1 MIYIKL
7 IGLFWLFTIAFFLVR
22 DSFNDFFNH
31 LAEAEESKLKSLKE
45 SLGFVI
51 IGSGFFGLLVGVN
64 AGTPELEILI
74 RIVLANTF
82 AIMGIKLI
90 KTGLHGGCSKC

>member
-1 MIYIKL
+1 MIVLKF
-7 IGLFWLFTIAFFLVR
+7 IGLFWLFTIIFFLLR
-22 DSFNDFFNH
+22 DSLEDFFNH
-31 LAEAEESKLKSLKE
+31 LADAEEIKLKSLKE

-64 AGTPELEILI
+64 AGSPELEILA
-74 RIVLANTF
+74 RIVLASIF

-90 KTGLHGGCSKC
+90 KTGL